1 MDPTH
6 SKIYYCSVSRGERM
20 LHVYSSGDQEIENLA
35 TLCLKSA
42 PPYHKWYFET
52 LGKKTFGFL
61 MKEGYI
67 YFAIAGEV
75 VGNRALLQF
84 LEQLRDEFKKA
95 AKKGSRGS
103 FSSVNSI
110 SLQEQLVPAIRNLI
124 TSLENVTQSSK
135 DWIAETP
142 SSNNALSPSPSNMN
156 GQVDVSASTKAPL
169 LGKPSKP
176 EKKKGKDHVITM
188 RGIEMEEHR
197 KSTDRG
203 SKTDSA
209 SLESSNLG
217 GSGSSIPVQ
226 KDLNP
231 LRRSNSQSIRIR
243 WWRHVRIA
251 LAVDAAVC
259 LILFVIWLIVC
270 NGISCVR

>member
-1 MDPTH
+1 
-6 SKIYYCSVSRGERM
+6 M
-20 LHVYSSGDQEIENLA
+20 LHVHSSGDQEIDNLA
-35 TLCLKSA
+35 DLCLKSA
-42 PPYHKWYFET
+42 PPFHKWYFET
-52 LGKKTFGFL
+52 LGKKTYGFL

-67 YFAIAGEV
+67 YFVIADEV
-75 VGNRALLQF
+75 IGNQALLQF
-84 LEQLRDEFKKA
+84 LEQLRNEFNKV

-103 FSSVNSI
+103 FSGVSSI

-124 TSLENVTQSSK
+124 ASLENVSHSSK
-135 DWIAETP
+135 DWMAETP
-142 SSNNALSPSPSNMN
+142 SSNNGLSPSPSNVN
-156 GQVDVSASTKAPL
+156 GQADVLASTKAPL
-169 LGKPSKP
+169 LGKLSKP

-203 SKTDSA
+203 LKIDPVT
-209 SLESSNLG
+209 LESSTQG

-226 KDLNP
+226 KDINP
-231 LRRSNSQSIRIR
+231 LRRSNSLSIRRR